1 MPGKAKEGR
10 RLNGSVIQAIER
22 NPKAR
27 AGFKVLIKSDAVLT
41 TLELPLTKAG
51 APCAN

>member
-1 MPGKAKEGR
+1 MLYKQQR
-10 RLNGSVIQAIER
+10 W

-27 AGFKVLIKSDAVLT
+27 AGFNVSMKSDAVLT
-41 TLELPLTKAG
+41 TLELPLTKVG